1 MRSGATVRMPRRRA
15 VAGLARKGYEM
26 LWVRN
31 YANIEIYDSKEGH
44 WGRGQT
50 GFNLS
55 LSGRVFLFANRS
67 QIG

>member
-1 MRSGATVRMPRRRA
+1 
-15 VAGLARKGYEM
+15 M

-31 YANIEIYDSKEGH
+31 YANIEIHDSKEGH